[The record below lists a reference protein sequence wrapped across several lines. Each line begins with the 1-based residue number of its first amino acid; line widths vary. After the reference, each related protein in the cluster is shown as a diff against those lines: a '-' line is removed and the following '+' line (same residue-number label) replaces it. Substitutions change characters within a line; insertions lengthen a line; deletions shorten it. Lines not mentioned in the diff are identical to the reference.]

1 MSPQSG
7 APQEQPLDPA
17 LIRVQKRLRRLMIIG
32 LSTLGIGV
40 AAVLVAIIYR
50 FYIADTSDPA
60 ALLERTTIT
69 GEVTAEALGLAP
81 DAELVE
87 QTLDGDRMAYTFRD
101 GAGLVTV
108 IVDIT
113 TMTVVS
119 RFRFGAE

>member
-7 APQEQPLDPA
+7 SPEEQPLDPA

-50 FYIADTSDPA
+50 FYIADTSDPR
-60 ALLERTTIT
+60 ALIERTTIT

-108 IVDIT
+108 IVDLT

-119 RFRFGAE
+119 RFRVGAE